1 MSGERAGPQREAT
14 VSTAG
19 GIRGFFARSCRRPSE
34 PRTYSLWL
42 LLAVNQAIALLL
54 MASGISPNPREA
66 FVIANAV
73 GLVIYTLYTIGHRL
87 IPWHWLVHVLALP
100 TGLWLGLKLAALAG
114 VYDVTQSLLDPVAH
128 WRVVLS
134 CILISVAATVLI
146 SQHFHNLEYRAQL
159 AAEQRRAAEARQ
171 AETAA
176 QLALLQAQI
185 EPHFL
190 FNTLATVHGLIERD
204 PPLARTMLDHLNG
217 YLRASLGRT
226 RRASTTLGDEL
237 ELIGEL
243 LAIAAIRLQARLSYR
258 IDVPDALRRAVLPP
272 LLLQPLVENAL
283 EHGIEPA
290 VHGGEIVVEG
300 RLDADGLLYLD
311 VRDTGP
317 GLRDGQSAPFGEAGA
332 SGGVGLSNVRQR
344 LATLYGDAG
353 RLALYPN
360 APRGVHAELR
370 LPYREA

>member
-1 MSGERAGPQREAT
+1 MNPQHDDSEAPPRPWWSAFSRRLPAPACEPADT
-14 VSTAG
+14 
-19 GIRGFFARSCRRPSE
+19 RWRS
-34 PRTYSLWL
+34 L
-42 LLAVNQAIALLL
+42 LLLLIVNQGIALLL
-54 MASGISPNPREA
+54 LAAGISSGLWPT
-66 FVIANAV
+66 FLIANCV
-73 GLVIYTLYTIGHRL
+73 GIVIYTAYAVAQRL
-87 IPWHWLVHVLALP
+87 VPWYWARHALALP
-100 TGLWLGLKLAALAG
+100 FGLLLGLKLAALAG
-114 VYDVTQSLLDPVAH
+114 AYDVTQSLLDPVTH
-128 WRVVLS
+128 WRLVVTCL
-134 CILISVAATVLI
+134 LIAMAATIVI
-146 SQHFHNLEYRAQL
+146 SQYFHNLEYRAQL

-226 RRASTTLGDEL
+226 RRPSTTLGDEL

-243 LAIAAIRLQARLSYR
+243 LAIAAIRLQARLRYR

-290 VHGGEIVVEG
+290 LHGGEIVIEG
-300 RLDADGLLYLD
+300 RLDADGLLHLD
-311 VRDTGP
+311 VRDSGP
-317 GLRDGQSAPFGEAGA
+317 GLRDGQPAFGDNGA
-332 SGGVGLSNVRQR
+332 GGVGLANVRQR

-360 APRGVHAELR
+360 APHGVHAELR